1 MLRHVRNWISL
12 TLLPL
17 MLLGCATSN
26 VDPNDT
32 TRSVIFGYIDM
43 SDAPT
48 SLGYVR
54 IKKYDDPDVGYNLTA
69 HKGLFYHVGVK
80 PGPYQVD
87 TFYGSGFFA
96 GDVAYDFGG
105 KGRNATAT
113 IIRQPGVY
121 FMGAHKYSKVK
132 TGFFEQGKFDMK
144 KTARPTE
151 KELLTG
157 LLALMRKNNK
167 KYVRQIAMVE
177 RKLASMK

>member
-1 MLRHVRNWISL
+1 MRIIRSWLLIG
-12 TLLPL
+12 LLPL
-17 MLLGCATSN
+17 VLLGCVTTK
-26 VDPNDT
+26 VDPNDP

-48 SLGYVR
+48 SVSSVRLKRYDGQDMGYTVPA
-54 IKKYDDPDVGYNLTA
+54 Y
-69 HKGLFYHVGVK
+69 KGVFYHVGVQ

-87 TFYGSGFFA
+87 TFSGSGFFA
-96 GDVAYDFGG
+96 GDVIYDFGG

-113 IIRQPGVY
+113 IVRDPGVY

-144 KTARPTE
+144 KVARPSE
-151 KELLTG
+151 KEILTG
-157 LLALMRKNNK
+157 VLNLMRKNDK

-177 RKLASMK
+177 RKLAAMK